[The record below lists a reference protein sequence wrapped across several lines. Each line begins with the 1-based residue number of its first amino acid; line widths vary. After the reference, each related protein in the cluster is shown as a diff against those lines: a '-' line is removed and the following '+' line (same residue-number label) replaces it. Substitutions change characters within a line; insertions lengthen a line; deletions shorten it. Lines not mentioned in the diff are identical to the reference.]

1 MKKLVP
7 DALLTDRE
15 QVRLSALS
23 MRVLDHGATEIV
35 MTERQL
41 AASSKQLRSCP
52 SDQPAKTREPNS
64 LPKRGPPYAVMVRTA
79 P

>member
-1 MKKLVP
+1 MKELVP

-52 SDQPAKTREPNS
+52 DDRAYLLNV
-64 LPKRGPPYAVMVRTA
+64 LA
-79 P
+79 